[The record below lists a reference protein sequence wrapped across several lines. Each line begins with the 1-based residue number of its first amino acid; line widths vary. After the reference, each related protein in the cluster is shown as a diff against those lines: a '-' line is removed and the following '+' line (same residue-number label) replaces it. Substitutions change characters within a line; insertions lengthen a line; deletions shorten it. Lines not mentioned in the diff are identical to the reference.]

1 MILHCM
7 LASQTAFESVKQSF
21 VVDTSH
27 FGLTVSLPKTKG
39 LAMGAGIDG
48 YDVAPLSVEGGEVE
62 MLSQFNYFGILF
74 V

>member
-39 LAMGAGIDG
+39 LAMGL
-48 YDVAPLSVEGGEVE
+48 VLMVMMLPHLVWREMRLRCCLS
-62 MLSQFNYFGILF
+62 LTI
-74 V
+74 